1 MVGMGVVVLGRW
13 LWRYADHVV
22 KLKVTVSLGAVFII
36 VILATSIGIGLYTAL
51 NFDAQT
57 PTEFTPVIDRDADA
71 AAPMNLGTPIPTPV
85 PNTPPNRTDWDRYE
99 PNLIANASLEQTV
112 NNEDFVIARTA
123 EGVNNTLGDG
133 IYESTTWNFDFSQ
146 DPNFENF
153 PSAPLA
159 FARLELT
166 LVPKN
171 SLVALDIV
179 RIEGLPDI
187 MSPPQ
192 FQNLPVDTPTTVELE
207 LLDFYTSDE
216 ILEILSSENGQIPM
230 FYADD
235 SIVTSARLQLTSETQ
250 P

>member
-1 MVGMGVVVLGRW
+1 MRSWLIVLTVVAMGLLSLTVLAFTG
-13 LWRYADHVV
+13 LPYFP
-22 KLKVTVSLGAVFII
+22 LKVAFQQNGYVP
-36 VILATSIGIGLYTAL
+36 
-51 NFDAQT
+51 
-57 PTEFTPVIDRDADA
+57 PTISAEVNGSP
-71 AAPMNLGTPIPTPV
+71 
-85 PNTPPNRTDWDRYE
+85 E
-99 PNLIANASLEQTV
+99 PNLIQNASLEQTV
-112 NNEDFVIARTA
+112 NNGDFVIARTA
-123 EGVNNTLGDG
+123 EGTNTTLGDG
-133 IYESTTWNFDFSQ
+133 IDESTTWNLDFSQ

-179 RIEGLPDI
+179 RIEGLSDI